1 MARASQDT
9 SPISSWEDIRLF
21 LAVARGR
28 SFSAGARTLATDQ
41 STVSRRV
48 AALEASLG
56 RPLFERTSRSLRM
69 TPYAD
74 ALLPWA
80 ERVEASVRAMEDGA
94 RSMEDV
100 VRGTVRL
107 ALTEGLALHVVVPR
121 VLPALLEK
129 YPELRIELITGD
141 EAKDLVQHEAD
152 LALRFLSRAGSQMP
166 KGELVARRIA
176 TMELGVI
183 AAKSQKKKFGA
194 MKAHELPWISYAREG
209 VEVPD
214 GAWFEAFGARRARLQ
229 CSSVETQLAAVRAGL
244 GVAIATRAITMI
256 APDLIALDTLVL
268 PPLPRLELFIVTRA
282 AIRKVPRFAV
292 VFDALVEALGE
303 LSVKASRKR

>member
-1 MARASQDT
+1 MARISEDT
-9 SPISSWEDIRLF
+9 SPIPSWEDIRLF

-28 SFSAGARTLATDQ
+28 SFSAGARSLVTDQ

-48 AALEASLG
+48 AALEAALG

-69 TPYAD
+69 TPYAE
-74 ALLPWA
+74 AWLPWA
-80 ERVEASVRAMEDGA
+80 EGVEASVRAMEDGA
-94 RSMEDV
+94 RAMEDV
-100 VRGTVRL
+100 VQGTVRI

-141 EAKDLVQHEAD
+141 DAKDLVQHEAD
-152 LALRFLSRAGSQMP
+152 LALRFLSRAASQMP
-166 KGELVARRIA
+166 KGELVARRVA
-176 TMELGVI
+176 TMDLGVI
-183 AAKSQKKKFGA
+183 AAKSQQKKFA
-194 MKAHELPWISYAREG
+194 TMKAQELPWVTYVREG
-209 VEVPD
+209 AGMPAA
-214 GAWFEAFGARRARLQ
+214 AWFEAFGAKRARLQ
-229 CSSVETQLAAVRAGL
+229 CTSVETQLAAVRAGL
-244 GVAIATRAITMI
+244 GVAVATRAVTMV
-256 APDLIALDTLVL
+256 APDLVVLDTPNL
-268 PPLPRLELFIVTRA
+268 PPLPRLELFIVTRT